1 MSKNQ
6 TPRRHTAGVFDIRTM
21 IGLLMGLY
29 GLLLTGMGL
38 LSHVPLDKTGG
49 INANLWA
56 GIALLGVGAVFLTW
70 ARLRPVV
77 VDESRLEQDRR
88 EEQRQDHP

>member
-38 LSHVPLDKTGG
+38 FSHVPLDKTGG

-77 VDESRLEQDRR
+77 VDEARLEQDRQ
-88 EEQRQDHP
+88 EEQHLDRP